1 MGKYMRKRRGA
12 AGEGVAAVEVS
23 QVVGVRTRS
32 RSAAATGGGVAKVAP
47 PRRKKAL
54 LPAANVTTSGE
65 PGAVGAGGGDG
76 GSCCYIHLRSRMLF
90 MAAPQQQPSAALTP
104 VEAAGA
110 AQQGGVVA
118 LAAGLSRCSST
129 ASSVDVGGHAC
140 RSDAAPAEVD
150 GDHVPDVV
158 TASNSGSVPDR
169 ERRETTPSSSRAHGG
184 ELSDLESDLVGRQKT
199 GCSSSPAT
207 TTSAA
212 ELIVPPAQEIQEF
225 FAAAEAAHAKRFA
238 S

>member
-140 RSDAAPAEVD
+140 RSDAAPAEVSETVSPRNPRTIRILTRPARD
-150 GDHVPDVV
+150 LRRAPPVAEFREISD
-158 TASNSGSVPDR
+158 ASLPR
-169 ERRETTPSSSRAHGG
+169 
-184 ELSDLESDLVGRQKT
+184 
-199 GCSSSPAT
+199 C
-207 TTSAA
+207 
-212 ELIVPPAQEIQEF
+212 
-225 FAAAEAAHAKRFA
+225 
-238 S
+238 